1 VFEVPEEEGQ
11 GELVAK
17 CTAMARGLPPEKRD
31 EFIKECVTN
40 NGKALAEATA

>member
-1 VFEVPEEEGQ
+1 MSENE

-31 EFIKECVTN
+31 EFIKNCVSN
-40 NGKALAEATA
+40 NGKATLEATA

>member
-1 VFEVPEEEGQ
+1 VLEVPENE

-31 EFIKECVTN
+31 EFIKNCVTN
-40 NGKALAEATA
+40 NGKAPLEATA